1 MKLFTREEDGPDSLN
16 RLESKLDGGRQLLL
30 EGEGGQDVYHQWLL
44 TYFLRTSKSGR
55 YFGLEVA
62 DYGDPDSSDE
72 EEGGDVELKIVLEDP
87 ETTDLRAISD
97 LLIEEYEASSDKT
110 IQTFRRFGDIMKD

>member
-62 DYGDPDSSDE
+62 AYGDPDSSYE
-72 EEGGDVELKIVLEDP
+72 EEGGDVELKIVLEYPQTPTPPPTSILPLHTHD
-87 ETTDLRAISD
+87 TTSHQP
-97 LLIEEYEASSDKT
+97 S
-110 IQTFRRFGDIMKD
+110 